1 MFILLSGLAQTS
13 HIDDIE
19 TRIGKTMRTSGI
31 AVTITSLTDV
41 IAFCAGAS
49 SLFPAVKHFSL
60 YTGMLYY
67 LKHIYIC
74 KKAEYTKAT
83 FKYRNHGNI
92 NLRETEIIAKQHKRN
107 TTKRRISLQIIT

>member
-31 AVTITSLTDV
+31 AVTITSITDV

-60 YTGMLYY
+60 YTGNMLYY
-67 LKHIYIC
+67 IKHIYI
-74 KKAEYTKAT
+74 
-83 FKYRNHGNI
+83 
-92 NLRETEIIAKQHKRN
+92 
-107 TTKRRISLQIIT
+107 